1 MGVIKTE
8 VEMRKNAS
16 ILAFMEMRRD
26 SEGYNTSER
35 AGTHLNNPE
44 TRASSLDYTLSFH
57 IGVMLRVAALQR
69 GAPTPAHRWRFT
81 PIGRRWEQAAESYD
95 NLAANREPVPKSSK
109 GRS

>member
-44 TRASSLDYTLSFH
+44 TRARPKMF
-57 IGVMLRVAALQR
+57 
-69 GAPTPAHRWRFT
+69 
-81 PIGRRWEQAAESYD
+81 GRIAR
-95 NLAANREPVPKSSK
+95 LASQNIDATGILTQLATDGYSEV
-109 GRS
+109 